1 MLKPRTG
8 VVVVAFTARFFYEKA
23 RAHASPPL
31 SQKQPPSDPRASSI
45 HEQALTGWI
54 ERGMKQ
60 RARLVTDYL
69 RAAGGFRAIETVGDG
84 TGFVSQLLGGAGL
97 GRDPFVAVVGTRDD
111 T

>member
-1 MLKPRTG
+1 
-8 VVVVAFTARFFYEKA
+8 
-23 RAHASPPL
+23 
-31 SQKQPPSDPRASSI
+31 
-45 HEQALTGWI
+45 
-54 ERGMKQ
+54 MKQ